1 MTRKKVDVK
10 CPWCGGVYAASGM
23 TAHVRH
29 KHPGK
34 EYDEFRANREAIIEK
49 NKVVEGQP
57 APVDAPEPDQVVE
70 DPAPAAVETPA
81 PVEKKGEPVEKQ
93 QTGSFLGSVGK
104 ALRDW

>member
-1 MTRKKVDVK
+1 MARKKIEVN
-10 CPWCGGVYAASGM
+10 CPYCEGTFAASGM

-29 KHPGK
+29 KHPEKYEGVK
-34 EYDEFRANREAIIEK
+34 ENRAAIIEK
-49 NKVVEGQP
+49 NTVVEGRP
-57 APVDAPEPDQVVE
+57 APVEAPEPDQVVE

-81 PVEKKGEPVEKQ
+81 PVEKTNEPVEKQ